1 MKHAILTVK
10 LLFWAYL
17 GYLFLFLLTSYEPA
31 QSGFRPPFALFVM
44 DTINLFIHE
53 AGHLFFRVF
62 GMWMHMIAGSLFQV
76 LLPLAL
82 LIVTWRQNIAQI
94 GYPGF
99 WMGQSLIN
107 VSVYIKD
114 APYKQLKLIAK
125 GLIHDWNW
133 LLSDNLEAAEPL
145 GDIIFLLGVTA
156 CALSIGA
163 GVYFALR
170 TFKQYTGPSVPE

>member
-1 MKHAILTVK
+1 MKYAILTVK
-10 LLFWAYL
+10 LLFWAYT

-31 QSGFRPPFALFVM
+31 QPGFRPPFALFVM
-44 DTINLFIHE
+44 DSINLFIHE

-82 LIVTWRQNIAQI
+82 MIVTWRQNIAQI

-99 WMGQSLIN
+99 WVGQSLVN

-133 LLSDNLEAAEPL
+133 LLSDDLEAAEPL
-145 GDIIFLLGVTA
+145 GDIVFLLGITA

-163 GVYFALR
+163 GVYFALKA
-170 TFKQYTGPSVPE
+170 FKQYKGPSIPE

>member
-1 MKHAILTVK
+1 
-10 LLFWAYL
+10 
-17 GYLFLFLLTSYEPA
+17 
-31 QSGFRPPFALFVM
+31 
-44 DTINLFIHE
+44 
-53 AGHLFFRVF
+53 
-62 GMWMHMIAGSLFQV
+62 MWMHIIAGSLFQV

-99 WMGQSLIN
+99 WVGQSLVN

-133 LLSDNLEAAEPL
+133 LLSEELEAAEPL
-145 GDIIFLLGVTA
+145 GDIVFLLGITT
-156 CALSIGA
+156 CTLSLGGGI
-163 GVYFALR
+163 YFAVR
-170 TFKQYTGPSVPE
+170 AFKQYTGPTVPE